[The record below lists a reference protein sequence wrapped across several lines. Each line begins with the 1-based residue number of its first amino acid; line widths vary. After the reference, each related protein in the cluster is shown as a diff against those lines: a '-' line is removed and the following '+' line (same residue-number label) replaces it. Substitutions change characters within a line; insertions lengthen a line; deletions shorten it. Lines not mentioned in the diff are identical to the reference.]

1 MRVDRR
7 GGAASDPGRSVLRHA
22 TAQTRIRPTRGTPT
36 ATQARPQYSTRV
48 PEPRHP
54 DRTSRP
60 AVDGSV
66 ARVRR
71 RAGARCNARRDGLP
85 RRFRSLA
92 LRACGAGRLALEQ
105 IPSKASTAL
114 GVPPEVCTRMSARLQ
129 RLSTV
134 PLYELDAVMCTD
146 PGGQQVV
153 ARRARRNWRPGTRRP
168 TSSSAGTAPTRPATP
183 AGTAGSIA
191 GPRPAL
197 VST

>member
-1 MRVDRR
+1 VRVDRR

-22 TAQTRIRPTRGTPT
+22 TDQTRIRPTRGTPPRPRPVRRIPRGSPNHATRTEPAGRPLT
-36 ATQARPQYSTRV
+36 APSPGCGAAPV
-48 PEPRHP
+48 PAATPAETGCRAASAPWRFA
-54 DRTSRP
+54 P
-60 AVDGSV
+60 AV
-66 ARVRR
+66 RV
-71 RAGARCNARRDGLP
+71 GLP
-85 RRFRSLA
+85 LNRS
-92 LRACGAGRLALEQ
+92 
-105 IPSKASTAL
+105 PSKASTAL